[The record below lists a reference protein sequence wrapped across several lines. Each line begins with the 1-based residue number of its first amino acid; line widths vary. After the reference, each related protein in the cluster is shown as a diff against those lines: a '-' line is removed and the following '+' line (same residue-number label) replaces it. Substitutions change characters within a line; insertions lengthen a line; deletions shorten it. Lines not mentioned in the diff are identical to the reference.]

1 MKYFIINDSELHT
14 SLQLQLWLFLTWS
27 GKWVVAKRPCRLLS
41 EGSGFWILTSVDL
54 RELNYLDVGIL
65 WWSSWPILEHK
76 MKQLHICWWHAGIR
90 VQRLSTDLSPA
101 QSDRTPCLLPGN
113 LTPWWVSIHPKY
125 LYLNLFNVP
134 KIAPWKPLSYPLWR
148 IHGYFEEYF
157 PMPITCTALPLLAP
171 P

>member
-14 SLQLQLWLFLTWS
+14 SLQLQLWLLLTWS

-54 RELNYLDVGIL
+54 RELTYLDVGIL

-90 VQRLSTDLSPA
+90 VQRLSTELSPA
-101 QSDRTPCLLPGN
+101 LSDRTPCLLRGS

-125 LYLNLFNVP
+125 LYLNFFNVF
-134 KIAPWKPLSYPLWR
+134 WR
-148 IHGYFEEYF
+148 IFTHAYH
-157 PMPITCTALPLLAP
+157 MHSTSTTCTPIIYPYEVSSYLKDR
-171 P
+171 